1 MLTAYFKSASTI
13 ARYRAGSAG
22 PHLDRFVAWLADQG
36 YRRVS
41 IRRHVREVV
50 NFAAWAE
57 SVGLGT
63 ASLDRTALTRLHD
76 DLTARG
82 RQRDPSG
89 NRPHI
94 YQSACVFEH
103 FLETIGAVRPAL
115 LTATKASALFVEFCE
130 WMAAHRGTRDIT
142 LASYRLPVESLLGS
156 LGHPDT
162 YSAQRLRAYF
172 LQQVNPTQPAKSK
185 NLATAMRMLLRFL
198 IVRGDCAP
206 GLDFAIPTVAR
217 WRLSALPKYL
227 PSASVEALIAS
238 CDPSVPLG
246 ARDRAILLLIAR
258 LGLRASD
265 VSSLQFCQLLWSKG
279 AVRVAGKNRQE
290 VELPMPQDVGDAI
303 LHYLQHG
310 RPRLASEA
318 VFITTMAPFIPITRV
333 VVGKTVARAIRQSGI
348 EAPNRGAHLLRH
360 SLATSMVGDGISLVA
375 IGALLRHTSI
385 ETTTIY
391 AKVDVNLLKEVVQP
405 WPGAAPC

>member
-1 MLTAYFKSASTI
+1 MFTSYFKSASTI

-22 PHLDRFVAWLADQG
+22 PHLDRFVDWLADQG

-57 SVGLGT
+57 TVGLGT
-63 ASLDRTALTRLHD
+63 APLDRTALAQLHNY
-76 DLTARG
+76 LTARG

-94 YQSACVFEH
+94 YQSACIFVH
-103 FLETIGAVRPAL
+103 FLETIGAVRPAAI
-115 LTATKASALFVEFCE
+115 TVAKASALFVEFCE
-130 WMAAHRGTRDIT
+130 WMAAHRGTRDCT
-142 LASYRLPVESLLGS
+142 LASYRLPVESLLGA
-156 LGHPDT
+156 LGQPDS
-162 YSAQRLRAYF
+162 YSAQRLRAFF
-172 LQQVNPTQPAKSK
+172 LQHVNSAQPAKSK
-185 NLATAMRMLLRFL
+185 NLATALRMFLRFL
-198 IVRGDCAP
+198 IVRGDCVP
-206 GLDFAIPTVAR
+206 GLDFAIPSVAR

-265 VSSLQFCQLLWSKG
+265 VSGLQFCHFLWRKG
-279 AVRVAGKNRQE
+279 TVRLAGKNRRE
-290 VELPMPQDVGDAI
+290 VELPLPQEVGDAI

-310 RPRLASEA
+310 RPQVASEA
-318 VFITTMAPFIPITRV
+318 VFITSMAPFIPITRV
-333 VVGKTVARAIRQSGI
+333 VVGKTVARAIRQTGI

-360 SLATSMVGDGISLVA
+360 SVATSMLGDGISLTA
-375 IGALLRHTSI
+375 IGALLRHSSI
-385 ETTTIY
+385 ETTAIY

-405 WPGAAPC
+405 WPGATPC